1 MSTDIAD
8 SRKARLLKKA
18 GEKALIQDLKVIDNL
33 RERSDFSPAL
43 DYFLKLM
50 ENGRT
55 PAAVAERVQKPLVAL
70 LCVQAPLEMLHAL
83 GLHPYKIFSGS
94 YAAGQL
100 SAQNLP
106 ALMCPM
112 LRSVLG
118 VLQMDAGFKGFKAWV
133 LPTTCDWVVKFP
145 EMMALCDGGIDE
157 KALHWVE
164 LPHIKDNDQ
173 SQKRWLEE
181 VYKLRD
187 FFEGLGDLKLKRKKL
202 MAAIEIYQKAWA
214 ALSRLREL
222 RRQGKVPAVWAVL
235 IANCFFL
242 DDVENWTGALEQV
255 LPAFE
260 QNTPREGRVFLA
272 GSPIYFPN
280 YKMLKLMDDAGL
292 NAVADDLCSSE
303 RIFPGGITYTDSS
316 EFGLLSALAQRYHQ
330 GCLCP
335 TFSDNE
341 RRVNNIIN
349 PTQKHLIDGVVFQ
362 VLKGCHPYDLESF
375 TMELK
380 LKDHGLKFI
389 KLETDYTAE
398 DSQNLLTR
406 LEAYRHNLNGC

>member
-1 MSTDIAD
+1 MNTDVAD
-8 SRKARLLKKA
+8 SRRARLLKKA
-18 GEKALIQDLKVIDNL
+18 DEKAQIQDQKVIKNL
-33 RERSDFSPAL
+33 RERGDFNPSL

-50 ENGRT
+50 EEGRT
-55 PAAVAERVQKPLVAL
+55 PAAVARRVQKPLVAL
-70 LCVQAPLEMLHAL
+70 LCVQAPLELLHAL
-83 GLHPYKIFSGS
+83 DLQPYKIFSGS

-118 VLQMDAGFKGFKAWV
+118 VLQMEGSADSFRAWV

-145 EMMALCDGGIDE
+145 EMTALCDIN
-157 KALHWVE
+157 APTPLHWVE
-164 LPHIKDNDQ
+164 LPHIKDNDR

-181 VYKLRD
+181 VYKLKD
-187 FFEGLGDLKLKRKKL
+187 FLTRELGLKLQRRKL
-202 MAAIEIYQKAWA
+202 MASIEVYQKAWQA
-214 ALSRLREL
+214 ASRLREL
-222 RRQGKVPAVWAVL
+222 RRAGKVPAVWAVL
-235 IANCFFL
+235 ISNCFFL
-242 DDVENWTGALEQV
+242 DTVENWTAALERV
-255 LPAFE
+255 LPVFD
-260 QNTPREGRVFLA
+260 QNSPRDGRVFLA

-280 YKMLKLMDDAGL
+280 YKMLKLMDEAGL
-292 NAVADDLCSSE
+292 NVVADDLCSSE
-303 RIFPGGITYTDSS
+303 RIFPGGITYTDNS
-316 EFGLLSALAQRYHQ
+316 EFGLLAALAQRYHQ

-349 PTQKHLIDGVVFQ
+349 PSQQHLIEGVVFQ

-375 TMELK
+375 TLELK

-389 KLETDYTAE
+389 KLETDYNAE

-406 LEAYRHNLNGC
+406 LEAYRHNL